1 MLRHRLR
8 HRIISNFHTF
18 TGLMGSNNV
27 ELLRIF
33 EIEETLVE
41 MMQKEVLKVFGESDE
56 AKKV

>member
-1 MLRHRLR
+1 
-8 HRIISNFHTF
+8 
-18 TGLMGSNNV
+18 MGSNNV